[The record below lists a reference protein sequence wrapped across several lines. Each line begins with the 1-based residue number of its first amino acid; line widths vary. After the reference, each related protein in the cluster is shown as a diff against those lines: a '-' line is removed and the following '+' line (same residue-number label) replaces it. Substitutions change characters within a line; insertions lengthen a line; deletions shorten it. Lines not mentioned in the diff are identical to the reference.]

1 MGECFYIWRVSVELY
16 READIMTDSV
26 SSSEERWGSEGIQVG
41 GIQSKRGVL
50 GVWFDRYVLLWSMV
64 SKLTSPRHHRQ
75 TGPVGPTA
83 FWKLSDSQDPRKGDV
98 ELAMDLYADGD
109 TDDSGESMEA

>member
-1 MGECFYIWRVSVELY
+1 MYSTVDANIL
-16 READIMTDSV
+16 TDSV

-50 GVWFDRYVLLWSMV
+50 GVWFDRYVLFRSMV
-64 SKLTSPRHHRQ
+64 SKLTSSRHHRE

-83 FWKLSDSQDPRKGDV
+83 FWKLSDSQYTRKEDV
-98 ELAMDLYADGD
+98 ELDLDLNADGD
-109 TDDSGESMEA
+109 TDDSEESMEA